1 MMKYFF
7 LQQVQQKPV
16 DKMTTGNRRNTPD
29 DGLMDDQHR
38 NILRGCREDLVKD
51 MEPLIVLRSMTNQ
64 HLFTAEDESEIKAKE
79 TREKQCE
86 LLLEKLARKGARAY
100 ETFKETIEKVHPHLK
115 NTILNAGK

>member
-1 MMKYFF
+1 
-7 LQQVQQKPV
+7 
-16 DKMTTGNRRNTPD
+16 MTTGNRRNTPD
-29 DGLMDDQHR
+29 DELMDDEHR
-38 NILRGCREDLVKD
+38 HILRRCREDLVKD